1 MALTFLYVLQAGGQD
16 PVSLT
21 DMVELLA
28 STGQSKG
35 SSSKNREGDLNRAG
49 EVKSELLLEL
59 GIQLI

>member
-35 SSSKNREGDLNRAG
+35 SSGKNREGDLNRAG